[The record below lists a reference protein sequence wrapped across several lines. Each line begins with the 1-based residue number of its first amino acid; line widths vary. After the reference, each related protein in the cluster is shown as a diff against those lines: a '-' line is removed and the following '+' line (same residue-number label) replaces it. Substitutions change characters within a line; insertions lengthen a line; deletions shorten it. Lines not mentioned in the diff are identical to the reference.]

1 MLLDFFDSLRGQ
13 GLPVTFRELS
23 DLISALEQHLVFAD
37 IDKFYYLS
45 RTCMIKD
52 EKHFDK
58 FDLAFKSHFSELDKI
73 DNLFDKLPD
82 LELLKHSSLQ
92 NRVTEANDGDNNFG
106 SLRGLADTWDEG
118 SDEPYDRYFGRNKG
132 VGTAG
137 TSLFGNTN
145 ANSNASSTSSTDIG
159 EGTVKPWGHR
169 YFKDLDGSRQLGT
182 RNIKVALRRL
192 RRFARSGTNEEF
204 DLHETIRATA
214 KDAGLLNIKM
224 RPERHNSVKILLL
237 FDIGGSMDA
246 HTRTCEQL
254 FSAARSEF
262 KYMEYFY
269 FHNFIYDSL
278 WQNHDMKHAEL
289 ISTFD
294 LLHKYASDYKVIIVG
309 DAAIGTHEITRPG
322 GSVDFPNS
330 EPGANWLNRFT
341 DQYDKVVW
349 LNPEPSTYWHY
360 SESTRMIQKL
370 MHERMY
376 PMTPNG
382 IEKAMIC
389 LSR

>member
-1 MLLDFFDSLRGQ
+1 MLLDFFDSLRDQ

-23 DLISALEQHLVFAD
+23 DLISALEQHIVFAD
-37 IDKFYYLS
+37 IEKFYYLS

-58 FDLAFKSHFSELDKI
+58 FDLAFKAHFAEVDK
-73 DNLFDKLPD
+73 FDGLLATLPE
-82 LELLKHSSLQ
+82 LELLNQRSRE
-92 NRVTEANDGDNNFG
+92 NRATDADDDDNGFG
-106 SLRGLADTWDEG
+106 TLRGLAETWDKA
-118 SDEPYDRYFGRNKG
+118 SDKPYDGYFGRNKG

-137 TSLFGNTN
+137 TSLSGSTGINSG
-145 ANSNASSTSSTDIG
+145 ANSTSSTDIG
-159 EGTVKPWGHR
+159 TGAVKPWDHR
-169 YFKDLDGSRQLGT
+169 YFKDLDGSVQLGT
-182 RNIKVALRRL
+182 RNIKIAMRRL
-192 RRFARSGTNEEF
+192 RRFARSGANEEF
-204 DLHETIRATA
+204 DLDETIRATA
-214 KDAGLLNIKM
+214 KDAGILNIKM

-246 HTRTCEQL
+246 HTKTCEEL

-278 WQNHDMKHAEL
+278 WQNHEMKHGEL

-322 GSVDFPNS
+322 GSVDFPDS
-330 EPGANWLNRFT
+330 EPGAMWLKRIT
-341 DQYDKVVW
+341 DQYDNVVW
-349 LNPEPSTYWHY
+349 LNPEPDAYWHY
-360 SESTRMIQKL
+360 SESTRIIREL
-370 MHERMY
+370 MHKHMY

-382 IEKAMIC
+382 IEKAMVYM
-389 LSR
+389 SR

>member
-1 MLLDFFDSLRGQ
+1 MLLDFFDSLRDQ

-37 IDKFYYLS
+37 LENFYYLS

-58 FDLAFKSHFSELDKI
+58 FDLAFKAHFSEIEEFDGR
-73 DNLFDKLPD
+73 FDKLRE
-82 LELLKHSSLQ
+82 LEILSQMFRENQAIK
-92 NRVTEANDGDNNFG
+92 EDGEDGDFG
-106 SLRGLADTWDEG
+106 TLRGLAETWDKG
-118 SDEPYDRYFGRNKG
+118 SDTTYDGYFGRNKG

-137 TSLFGNTN
+137 TSLAGSTN
-145 ANSNASSTSSTDIG
+145 VDSGANPTSSTDIG
-159 EGTVKPWGHR
+159 KGSVKPWDHR
-169 YFKDLDGSRQLGT
+169 YFKELDGSVQLGT
-182 RNIKVALRRL
+182 RNIKMAMRRL
-192 RRFARSGTNEEF
+192 RRFARSGANEEL
-204 DLHETIRATA
+204 DLDGTIQATA

-246 HTRTCEQL
+246 HTKTCEEL

-269 FHNFIYDSL
+269 FHNFIYDFL
-278 WQNHDMKHAEL
+278 WQNHDMNQGEL

-294 LLHKYASDYKVIIVG
+294 LLRKYASDYKVIIVG

-322 GSVDFPNS
+322 GSVDFPDS
-330 EPGANWLNRFT
+330 EPGATWLKRIT
-341 DQYDKVVW
+341 AQYDNVVW
-349 LNPEPSTYWHY
+349 LNPEPYAYWHY
-360 SESTRMIQKL
+360 SESTRMIRAL
-370 MHERMY
+370 MHEQMY

-382 IEKAMIC
+382 IENAMIYM
-389 LSR
+389 SR